1 MKKSYPISLAIV
13 TMLFFSSMLV
23 LLAQGETILETWRN
37 PQTGSEV
44 FVNPY
49 NHDNSVYKGPEYQA
63 KILELIIKG
72 FVHKNYSIT
81 ENSGG
86 CGNAFDSYEESYVL
100 TTIKKLSTDEK
111 DESYYYISRFLKGRS
126 EQTQTADGFFVNG
139 EWVDIDEEWYGE
151 NIDLDDIKVDG
162 HFTGRQIHSEGRIGL
177 YSYNWTMSL
186 PDSTRKEGTIYVIRE
201 DIDETH
207 TRWHI
212 GDDIEGILMIPSIPP
227 DWDDLVVEG
236 VEENKIRTIYFEI
249 PQGSAGPP
257 QLSSLYYGIQILGTL
272 YGPQSI
278 DEIPEELMIYVKE
291 INGQYYTYSG
301 SPLDIWIYEN
311 IYKPNHAKSYIE

>member
-1 MKKSYPISLAIV
+1 
-13 TMLFFSSMLV
+13 MLFFSSMLV

-100 TTIKKLSTDEK
+100 TTIKKQSTDGE
-111 DESYYYISRFLKGRS
+111 DESYYYISRFLKGLS
-126 EQTQTADGFFVNG
+126 QQTQTADGFFVNG

-162 HFTGRQIHSEGRIGL
+162 HFTGRKIHSEGRIGL
-177 YSYNWTMSL
+177 YSYNWTMNL

-201 DIDETH
+201 DIDET
-207 TRWHI
+207 
-212 GDDIEGILMIPSIPP
+212 SIPP